1 MQNIITN
8 IKNNWKSGLTVA
20 LVSIPLS
27 LSLSVASGASPAE
40 GLITAVWA
48 GLLAGIFGSSNYN
61 IIGPAGALTGVLAL
75 FAFQNGPELLPSL
88 AIVTGIFILIAYF
101 LKIQRYM
108 VLIPRSVMVGFS
120 TGVALLIIISQ
131 LRGVLGLHTLETTA
145 EPLHNLGIIFQHI
158 GSSDIVTFLLF
169 FAGLMSLYLFAR
181 LIPKIPPAIF
191 LAPLGIGLGFLMSTG
206 ILPLETMLLN
216 QKYANLDFSLF
227 SFLSHFTINK
237 AILVT
242 GASVAF
248 IAILETLISA
258 KIAGNLTKTKFDSKK
273 ELFGLSLANIGSG
286 LFGGLPATGV
296 FVRTGLNAKS
306 GATHKTSQTIQAITV
321 GLISVLLFSTFTF
334 IPLAIIA
341 SILIFASLRMLEIK
355 DMKKYWKY
363 SKKDF
368 TVAVLVVVLMI
379 AIDSVIGLLAGT
391 ILALLYFVESF
402 SKGHFDITR
411 NRGNQFIDRLYEG
424 DFETFTDSV
433 DVVVYSFKGS
443 LTYVNGETHKDRIDA
458 KMDLFSTIIL
468 RMREL
473 GHIDHDGIEILF
485 ELIEDLKAH
494 GKRVY
499 ITGLSEDIQKQ
510 LTKADSKHLLKEH
523 LTLPN
528 TTSALRELGFI
539 I

>member
-1 MQNIITN
+1 MKNIINN

-27 LSLSVASGASPAE
+27 LSLSVASGATPTE

-48 GLLAGIFGSSNYN
+48 GLIAGFLGSSNFN

-75 FAFQNGPELLPSL
+75 FAFQQGPEFLPSL
-88 AIVTGIFILIAYF
+88 AIVTGVFILIAYF
-101 LKIQRYM
+101 FKIQRYM

-120 TGVALLIIISQ
+120 TGVAILIIISQ
-131 LRGVLGLHTLETTA
+131 LRSILGLHHLESSA
-145 EPLHNLGIIFQHI
+145 EPLHNLGIIFQNI
-158 GSSDIVTFLLF
+158 QTADILTFLIF
-169 FAGLMSLYLFAR
+169 FVGTMMLYLFAKI
-181 LIPKIPPAIF
+181 IPKIPPAIF
-191 LAPLGIGLGFLMSTG
+191 LAPVGISVGFLVAKN
-206 ILPLETMLLN
+206 ILPIETMLLN
-216 QKYANLDFSLF
+216 QRYGDLDFNLF
-227 SFLSHFTINK
+227 SFLSNFTINK

-258 KIAGNLTKTKFDSKK
+258 KIAGNMTKTKFDSGK

-306 GATHKTSQTIQAITV
+306 GATHKTSQIIQAVTV
-321 GLISVLLFSTFTF
+321 GVISVALFTTFTY

-341 SILIFASLRMLEIK
+341 SILFYASIRMLEIK
-355 DMKKYWKY
+355 DLKKYWKY

-368 TVAVLVVVLMI
+368 IVAVLVVVLMI

-402 SKGHFDITR
+402 SKGHFDIAR
-411 NRGNQFIDRLYEG
+411 NRGKEFIDRLYEG
-424 DFETFTDSV
+424 DFEKFNEPV

-443 LTYVNGETHKDRIDA
+443 LTYVNGETHKERISE
-458 KMDLFSTIIL
+458 KINLFDTIIL

-473 GHIDHDGIEILF
+473 GHIDHDGVEILHEIIE
-485 ELIEDLKAH
+485 ELQTHKKKVFIS
-494 GKRVY
+494 G
-499 ITGLSEDIQKQ
+499 
-510 LTKADSKHLLKEH
+510 LTKEMESKILHVGTEH
-523 LTLPN
+523 HISKNTIVPN
-528 TTSALRELGFI
+528 TTSALREIGFVI
-539 I
+539 

>member
-8 IKNNWKSGLTVA
+8 IKTNWKAGLTVA

-48 GLLAGIFGSSNYN
+48 GLIAGIFGSSNYN

-88 AIVTGIFILIAYF
+88 AIVTGAMILIAYF
-101 LKIQRYM
+101 LKIQKYM

-120 TGVALLIIISQ
+120 TGVAILIIISQ
-131 LRGVLGLHTLETTA
+131 LRSVFGLHSLEGAA
-145 EPLHNLGIIFQHI
+145 EPLHNLGIIFQNI
-158 GSSDIVTFLLF
+158 ASSDIVTFLLF
-169 FAGLMSLYLFAR
+169 FVGVMSLYLFNR
-181 LIPKIPPAIF
+181 MIPKIPPAIF
-191 LAPLGIGLGFLMSTG
+191 LAPLGILLGFLISKN
-206 ILPLETMLLN
+206 IFPIETMLLN
-216 QKYANLDFSLF
+216 QKYSNLDFSLF
-227 SFLSHFTINK
+227 SFLSNFTINK
-237 AILVT
+237 VILVT

-258 KIAGNLTKTKFDSKK
+258 KIAGNITKTKFNSGK

-306 GATHKTSQTIQAITV
+306 GATHKTSQVIQAVTV
-321 GLISVLLFSTFTF
+321 GIVSALLFSTFTY

-341 SILIFASLRMLEIK
+341 SILFYASIRMLEIR
-355 DMKKYWKY
+355 DLKKYWKY

-368 TVAVLVVVLMI
+368 IVATLVIVLMVAV
-379 AIDSVIGLLAGT
+379 DSVVGLLAGT
-391 ILALLYFVESF
+391 VLALLYFVESF
-402 SKGHFDITR
+402 SKGHFDLAR
-411 NRGNQFIDRLYEG
+411 NRGKEFIDRLYEG
-424 DFETFTDSV
+424 DFERFNEPV

-443 LTYVNGETHKDRIDA
+443 LTYVNGETHKDRISE
-458 KMDLFSTIIL
+458 KMNLFETIIL

-473 GHIDHDGIEILF
+473 GHIDHDGIEILHEIIE
-485 ELIEDLKAH
+485 ELQQNK
-494 GKRVY
+494 KKVFVS
-499 ITGLSEDIQKQ
+499 GLSEEMKQKI
-510 LTKADSKHLLKEH
+510 LHADVAHLVPKESIV
-523 LTLPN
+523 PN
-528 TTSALRELGFI
+528 TTTALREVGFI

>member
-1 MQNIITN
+1 MKKIVENIS
-8 IKNNWKSGLTVA
+8 NNWKSGVTVA

-27 LSLSVASGASPAE
+27 LSLAVASGASPTT

-48 GLLAGIFGSSNYN
+48 GLLAGIFASSNYN

-75 FAFQNGPELLPSL
+75 FAFEQGPELLPVL
-88 AIVTGIFILIAYF
+88 AIVTGIFIFIAYIF
-101 LKIQRYM
+101 KIQRYM

-131 LRGVLGLHTLETTA
+131 LRSVFGLHNLESAA
-145 EPLHNLGIIFQHI
+145 EPLHNLGIIFHNI
-158 GSSDIVTFLLF
+158 GLTDIATLLVFLGGFVLLF
-169 FAGLMSLYLFAR
+169 VFAK
-181 LIPKIPPAIF
+181 IIKKIPPAIF
-191 LAPLGIGLGFLMSTG
+191 LAPLGILFGYLIFQENFGF
-206 ILPLETMLLN
+206 ETMLLN
-216 QKYANLDFSLF
+216 QRYSDISFSLF
-227 SFLSHFTINK
+227 SILNNFTINK
-237 AILVT
+237 AVLVT

-258 KIAGNLTKTKFDSKK
+258 KIAGNITKTKFHSGK

-306 GATHKTSQTIQAITV
+306 GATHKTSQIIQSVCV
-321 GLISVLLFSTFTF
+321 GLISVLLFQTFTY

-341 SILIFASLRMLEIK
+341 SILVFASVRMLEIK

-368 TVAVLVVVLMI
+368 AVAVLVVILMI
-379 AIDSVIGLLAGT
+379 AVDSVIGLLAGT
-391 ILALLYFVESF
+391 ILALLFFVESF

-424 DFETFTDSV
+424 DFEKFDEQV

-443 LTYVNGETHKDRIDA
+443 LTYVNGETHKDRIEK
-458 KMDLFSTIIL
+458 KMNLFNTIIL

-473 GHIDHDGIEILF
+473 GHVDHDGIEILHEIIE
-485 ELIEDLKAH
+485 ELQRQ
-494 GKRVY
+494 GKVVY
-499 ITGLSEDIQKQ
+499 ITGLSKQIQ
-510 LTKADSKHLLKEH
+510 TDLLKLNHGNRIKESMI
-523 LTLPN
+523 TRN
-528 TTSALRELGFI
+528 TTSALREIGFI